1 MDLNRK
7 TLDYFGKG
15 AGAYNA
21 VAGNMKQAGWSMET
35 GRKNEDEDLTW
46 LL

>member
-15 AGAYNA
+15 SGAYNA
-21 VAGNMKQAGWSMET
+21 AGNMKQAGWSMET
-35 GRKNEDEDLTW
+35 GHRGQDEDLTW